1 MHILFIYIKINCRHH
16 YKDYCELL
24 FKTYGDRVK
33 HWTTFN
39 EPTATPILHMHG
51 IDNDAAERC
60 QDTGKCSE
68 AYTILHN
75 YLICHAAAVKL
86 YRQKF
91 QVCFIYHVL
100 KI

>member
-1 MHILFIYIKINCRHH
+1 MKINFRHH

-51 IDNDAAERC
+51 IDNDSAERC

-100 KI
+100 QI